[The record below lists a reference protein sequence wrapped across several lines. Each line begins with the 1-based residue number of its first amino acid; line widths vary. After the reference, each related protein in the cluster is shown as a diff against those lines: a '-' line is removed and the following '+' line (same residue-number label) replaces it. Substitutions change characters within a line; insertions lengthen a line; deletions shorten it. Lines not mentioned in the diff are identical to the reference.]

1 MNRQYSITA
10 SFTAYLT
17 SWGSYYNGQPLRPYK
32 DATVRRKSGRDAALW
47 AKHIRVY
54 RKQMEA
60 VRLQE
65 PLFVRPDTLLL
76 ENNNIVRQTVANIN
90 RHSPVTQL
98 PSLAKPDE
106 LVSSPSSLAQANNKL
121 TKRKRTLGHDDEPTR
136 RLAKKPRPSAKQTAS
151 DEEIARR
158 LHLEM
163 NGRVKRRGSK

>member
-1 MNRQYSITA
+1 MNHQYSTAA

-17 SWGSYYNGQPLRPYK
+17 SWGSYYNGQPLGPYK
-32 DATVRRKSGRDAALW
+32 GATIRQKSGRDAALW

-65 PLFVRPDTLLL
+65 PVFVRPEMLLL
-76 ENNNIVRQTVANIN
+76 EEDDVF
-90 RHSPVTQL
+90 HSPVTQSV
-98 PSLAKPDE
+98 SLTKSDE
-106 LVSSPSSLAQANNKL
+106 LDSSPSSPAQVNNKL
-121 TKRKRTLGHDDEPTR
+121 TKPKRLSSDDEPIR
-136 RLAKKPRPSAKQTAS
+136 QLAKKPRPAAKQTAS

-163 NGRVKRRGSK
+163 NERVKRRGSS